1 MKDLATTA
9 PDDQD
14 AWYHDPL
21 GRWVEQTEQALLL
34 DVLALHEGQTVVD
47 INAGT
52 GRLARTLA
60 ASTGANLLAAEPCRS
75 VRDIGEARTRGLP
88 VRWLSGGPESLP
100 VDDATADVVLLITVL
115 EFVPDRYRVF
125 EEARR
130 VLRPGGKLVVGALNV
145 LSPWAALYHHL
156 GQQGIGPWASAH
168 LWTPDQLAQLLG
180 ISDAEV
186 RGGVYLSPAAQPPF
200 READAAGMRAGN
212 RPAFLVASCTK

>member
-1 MKDLATTA
+1 MKDLATTT

-60 ASTGANLLAAEPCRS
+60 ASTGANLIAVEPCRS
-75 VRDIGEARTRGLP
+75 VRDIGEARTRGLR
-88 VRWLSGGPESLP
+88 VQWLSGGPESLP
-100 VDDATADVVLLITVL
+100 IDDATADVVLLITVL

-125 EEARR
+125 EEANR
-130 VLRPGGKLVVGALNV
+130 VLRPGGKLIVGALNV

-186 RGGVYLSPAAQPPF
+186 YGCVYLAPAAQPPF
-200 READAAGMRAGN
+200 PEADASGMRAGN